1 MAEQSQNPGAVTN
14 TFTKGMVKDMNETF
28 VGEGLWTHA
37 RNLVNNS
44 HDGHMG
50 VVGNEPA
57 NLHCVTLP
65 YDLIGCIHLTDD
77 QWAIFTTDDV
87 NSEIG
92 LFDESMCSY
101 TKKVNDP
108 CLNFKRTN
116 LITGISRK
124 RYDCD
129 RPVYFADGLN
139 PDRFIDLD
147 SPPYKY
153 TTKIVND
160 CAIKI
165 FSNQLDCEKIRIASL
180 VEHPCFN
187 IKKGKSAG
195 TLPNGSYQ
203 VCLAYTINQVRITDY
218 IGLSEVQSLFDH
230 DNVSSSLEV
239 TVVEVDNNFDE
250 FELVLVAQI
259 NSQTIARRVG
269 YYSTNQGTIY
279 IDNISN
285 EQVTVPIADV
295 VLRTEPVEKSDAF
308 YQVNNYALRIGVY
321 SKTKFNYQPQA
332 NKIRSSWVAVEY
344 NADYYHKAGNNTGY
358 MKDEQYAFFIRWIY
372 NTGERSE
379 SYHIPGRAP
388 LAGEETLVFGGD
400 AYETV
405 GNAADVENKKL
416 WQVQNTATVES
427 VIPSIITDGG
437 RVKATG
443 KMGYW
448 ESTERYPD
456 NRQDIWQELCGKP
469 IRHHK
474 MPDETVSPLLNN
486 YDKDT
491 DRITVLGVQFDNI
504 THPLDR
510 YGNPIVSIVGY
521 EILRGSRQ
529 GNKSIVAK
537 GMLNNLRQ
545 YDIPGSTVNG
555 LYQNYPY
562 NDLRADYLLTSDV
575 KLIDPSFASV
585 TGDDD
590 DETLEVSDLDGNDTD
605 DEDLSR
611 AEERA
616 LRREERQK
624 RRADRR
630 ETRRKLREQRE
641 KLKAGKTGSSQ
652 TNLEAPLTQ
661 YKKDYLSF
669 HSPDT
674 QFSKPFLGV
683 SELKVYQEISGKSK
697 GFFHHPYKHPK
708 FKTLTNFAGVYGSVI
723 ATIVSVG
730 NVLSIIAQ
738 DSDFRLS
745 GTEGLSYEK
754 KLTLSKIP
762 NHPVEANFLGTG
774 ASVPNPAI
782 VLQNSIIG
790 VYNSTI
796 AVAMT
801 FLESSSVGEQLLNII
816 YGMVPRRQN
825 AMQFDSHGFYDS
837 GNAKQQNYR
846 RFRID
851 RSGYIGNSVNSFDA
865 EYTVNN
871 INRAGFIALKL
882 DRELTDPAI
891 IDESRYRFNSIG
903 KIDRIG
909 QSNISAH
916 YGAVKVGVASQ
927 YGQLESIKQIPISY
941 CIHPAIGSSQ
951 KYKTD
956 VLFGGDIYV
965 NRFTEK
971 NSFFFFNNWLMGEP
985 DMTEFDYRG
994 YAAIAYPRFWI
1005 DSTRQ
1010 SFKLYGNV
1018 SNNRSLDEVDSSLF
1032 FVAQGYFYLFYSGI
1046 RDFFVESEINLAYR
1060 DWEDTP
1066 AKRHYDAFT
1075 YIDYPEMFRSDII
1088 KEGNFYK
1095 YDYSLSVAKLFNSQ
1109 VTWANILPR
1118 DFDPITAESCYSYY
1132 PDRVIYSLPQQ
1143 MEAKKDNWRV
1153 YLANNY
1159 RDFGS
1164 PITAVKPINRSGALF
1179 MMKRQSPLMFMGQ
1192 EELKLD
1198 GTGAKVTIGDGALFS
1213 TGLQNIVNVDESY
1226 EYGSCQSKWATL
1238 NCTHG
1243 VFWVSQN
1250 QGKVFQY
1257 AGNINEISRDGMK
1270 WWFSRY
1276 LPSELL
1282 KVYPNYP
1289 LTDNPLQGIGVQ
1301 MIYDNTNEVIYVSK
1315 IDYKPLMKDLIY
1327 DQKGFYKIIGGVKT
1341 YYPFTDKSAWEDAS
1355 WTISYDPKNKMWLSF
1370 HDWKPSYVIPGKSHF
1385 MTVNRNSIWK
1395 HNSRCDLFCNYYGVD
1410 RPFEIEFV
1418 SATGQTV
1425 NSVRN
1430 VEYLMEAY
1438 RFYNDCGDK
1447 LHLLDENFDQ
1457 AMIYNS
1463 EQISGL
1469 LELNLKSKTNPVA
1482 MLAYPQIQPQSIKIL
1497 YSKEENKYRFNQF
1510 WDITKNRGEFS
1521 ATSIPMF
1528 ITKANGYEFQINP
1541 LYVNYQK
1548 SALEHKKFRHN
1559 VNRVLLRK
1567 FKSSDTKIIFKISN
1581 QKLLQ
1586 SPR

>member
-1 MAEQSQNPGAVTN
+1 
-14 TFTKGMVKDMNETF
+14 
-28 VGEGLWTHA
+28 
-37 RNLVNNS
+37 
-44 HDGHMG
+44 
-50 VVGNEPA
+50 
-57 NLHCVTLP
+57 
-65 YDLIGCIHLTDD
+65 
-77 QWAIFTTDDV
+77 
-87 NSEIG
+87 
-92 LFDESMCSY
+92 
-101 TKKVNDP
+101 
-108 CLNFKRTN
+108 
-116 LITGISRK
+116 
-124 RYDCD
+124 
-129 RPVYFADGLN
+129 
-139 PDRFIDLD
+139 
-147 SPPYKY
+147 
-153 TTKIVND
+153 
-160 CAIKI
+160 
-165 FSNQLDCEKIRIASL
+165 
-180 VEHPCFN
+180 
-187 IKKGKSAG
+187 
-195 TLPNGSYQ
+195 
-203 VCLAYTINQVRITDY
+203 
-218 IGLSEVQSLFDH
+218 
-230 DNVSSSLEV
+230 
-239 TVVEVDNNFDE
+239 
-250 FELVLVAQI
+250 
-259 NSQTIARRVG
+259 
-269 YYSTNQGTIY
+269 
-279 IDNISN
+279 
-285 EQVTVPIADV
+285 
-295 VLRTEPVEKSDAF
+295 
-308 YQVNNYALRIGVY
+308 
-321 SKTKFNYQPQA
+321 
-332 NKIRSSWVAVEY
+332 
-344 NADYYHKAGNNTGY
+344 
-358 MKDEQYAFFIRWIY
+358 
-372 NTGERSE
+372 
-379 SYHIPGRAP
+379 
-388 LAGEETLVFGGD
+388 
-400 AYETV
+400 
-405 GNAADVENKKL
+405 
-416 WQVQNTATVES
+416 
-427 VIPSIITDGG
+427 
-437 RVKATG
+437 
-443 KMGYW
+443 
-448 ESTERYPD
+448 
-456 NRQDIWQELCGKP
+456 
-469 IRHHK
+469 
-474 MPDETVSPLLNN
+474 
-486 YDKDT
+486 
-491 DRITVLGVQFDNI
+491 
-504 THPLDR
+504 
-510 YGNPIVSIVGY
+510 
-521 EILRGSRQ
+521 
-529 GNKSIVAK
+529 
-537 GMLNNLRQ
+537 MLNNLRQ
-545 YDIPGSTVNG
+545 YDIPGSTSNG

-590 DETLEVSDLDGNDTD
+590 DETLEVSDLDSNDTD
-605 DEDLSR
+605 DEDLTR
-611 AEERA
+611 TEERA

-641 KLKAGKTGSSQ
+641 KLRSGRTGRSEA
-652 TNLEAPLTQ
+652 NLEAPLTQ
-661 YKKDYLSF
+661 FKRDYLSF

-674 QFSKPFLGV
+674 QFTKPFLGV
-683 SELKVYQEISGKSK
+683 SELKVYQEISGKSQ

-708 FKTLTNFAGVYGSVI
+708 FKTLTNFAGIYGSII

-730 NVLSIIAQ
+730 NVLNVISQ
-738 DSDFRLS
+738 DSDLRLS
-745 GTEGLSYEK
+745 GTENLSYEK

-762 NHPVEANFLGTG
+762 NFPVEANFLGTG
-774 ASVPNPAI
+774 ASIPNPAI

-790 VYNSTI
+790 IYNSTI
-796 AVAMT
+796 AIAMT
-801 FLESSSVGEQLLNII
+801 FMEASSVGEQLLNII
-816 YGMVPRRQN
+816 YGMVPKRQN
-825 AMQFDSHGFYDS
+825 AMQFDSYGFYDS
-837 GNAKQQNYR
+837 GLPKQQNYR

-865 EYTVNN
+865 DHTINN
-871 INRAGFIALKL
+871 VNRAGFVALKL
-882 DRELTDPAI
+882 DRELTDPAV

-916 YGAVKVGVASQ
+916 YGAIKVGVASQ
-927 YGQLESIKQIPISY
+927 YGQMESIKQIPISY
-941 CIHPAIGSSQ
+941 CIHPATSSGQ
-951 KYKTD
+951 KYKTN

-971 NSFFFFNNWLMGEP
+971 NSFFFFNSWLMGEP
-985 DMTEFDYRG
+985 DLSEYDYRG
-994 YAAIAYPRFWI
+994 YAAVAYPRFWI

-1010 SFKLYGNV
+1010 SYKLYGNV

-1032 FVAQGYFYLFYSGI
+1032 FVAQGYFYLFYSGV

-1066 AKRHYDAFT
+1066 AKRHYDTFT
-1075 YIDYPEMFRSDII
+1075 YRDYPEMFRSDII

-1109 VTWANILPR
+1109 ITWANILPR

-1179 MMKRQSPLMFMGQ
+1179 MMRRQSPLMFMGQ

-1327 DQKGFYKIIGGVKT
+1327 DQKGFYKLVGGVKT
-1341 YYPFTDKSAWEDAS
+1341 YYPFTDRLAWEDAS

-1418 SATGQTV
+1418 SATGQNV

-1482 MLAYPQIQPQSIKIL
+1482 MLSYPQIQPQSIKIL

-1510 WDITKNRGEFS
+1510 WDITNNRGEFS
-1521 ATSIPMF
+1521 ATNIPMF
-1528 ITKANGYEFQINP
+1528 TTKANGYEFQINP
-1541 LYVNYQK
+1541 QYVNYQK

-1586 SPR
+1586 SLR